1 MAILTD
7 FSPFLEPMGLDEAYV
22 DATGFESLYGSVR
35 QMALK
40 IKKRVREELGLIASV
55 GIATCKVVA
64 KVASAESKPDGL
76 IEVLPGQEA
85 AYLAP
90 LSIGKLPGVGQK
102 TEPVLRRMD
111 ITTIGQLAGM
121 RPEILKSRFGVFGV
135 MLHHYANGL
144 DNREVSPRG
153 EASSISRETTF
164 AQDIA
169 DRAFLS
175 DQLRYLSEKVGA
187 DLRQQGKQARCVTIK
202 LRYADFY
209 TITRSLT
216 LAQAT
221 DADQVIFQTG
231 DDLVSKALFAE
242 PRKVRL
248 IGIGVSGLIE
258 TGKQL
263 SLLDNTEQR
272 LEKLNRTVDR
282 IRTKYGFNAI
292 QTGRTLWLKDIF
304 PDSHD
309 DHSPRTPGGSK

>member
-187 DLRQQGKQARCVTIK
+187 DLRAAGQTSALCYHQIKVCRLLHHHSQPNLGPSHRCRPGYFSNRGRFGEQSAICGAKEGKINRYRSIRSHRDGQA
-202 LRYADFY
+202 
-209 TITRSLT
+209 
-216 LAQAT
+216 
-221 DADQVIFQTG
+221 VIPAG
-231 DDLVSKALFAE
+231 
-242 PRKVRL
+242 
-248 IGIGVSGLIE
+248 
-258 TGKQL
+258 
-263 SLLDNTEQR
+263 
-272 LEKLNRTVDR
+272 
-282 IRTKYGFNAI
+282 
-292 QTGRTLWLKDIF
+292 
-304 PDSHD
+304 
-309 DHSPRTPGGSK
+309 